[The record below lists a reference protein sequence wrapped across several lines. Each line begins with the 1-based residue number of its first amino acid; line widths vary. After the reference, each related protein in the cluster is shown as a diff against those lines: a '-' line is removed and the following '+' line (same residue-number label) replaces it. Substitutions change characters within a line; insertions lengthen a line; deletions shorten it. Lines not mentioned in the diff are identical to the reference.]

1 MGDFKNEYRQ
11 AIDRLEPDGRLIESL
26 KADMKASKNAAP
38 EPSFFVRY
46 GWAFGSAAA
55 CLVVALAV
63 GVMLTLGNA
72 EQLSGGSSMANGAAL
87 EGAAAEM
94 VENAPFG
101 VNGDIADNA
110 GEMDGEGFVGFE
122 PSANDEDGWYNADG
136 YGRGEY
142 ETIEDTAG
150 SAPVITTAR
159 PSSEGFKTN
168 YYPMPYVEPQQV
180 EALKPLS
187 YEELKA
193 LMMTDRSESEL
204 ILSDFS
210 MYDCI
215 EVLGNDKYYLVLRFD
230 YYVFTF
236 PIVAA
241 FQGMSPEDTI
251 MSLCLYKDYNDLSA
265 YINLREISSLDDL
278 AYLIY
283 PSGYVY
289 SFGDDDLYFED
300 RDLEQLTPI
309 TDEQFLELTNRA
321 GRGTLAF
328 SDFEKLDIF
337 YVGLSSD
344 TYTFV
349 CTYREAATEREYFL
363 ISHFPDK
370 GHNTAPDYLI
380 LRRRNS
386 LKEVDLLNDYDML
399 VRFLAG

>member
-11 AIDRLEPDGRLIESL
+11 AIDRLEPDSRLIESL

-46 GWAFGSAAA
+46 GWVFGSAAA
-55 CLVVALAV
+55 CLAVVLAV
-63 GVMLTLGNA
+63 GIMLTLGNA
-72 EQLSGGSSMANGAAL
+72 EQLSGGSSMTNGAAL
-87 EGAAAEM
+87 EGAEAEM

-110 GEMDGEGFVGFE
+110 GEMDGDWGPVVFE
-122 PSANDEDGWYNADG
+122 PEESNAD
-136 YGRGEY
+136 YVRGEP
-142 ETIEDTAG
+142 EAAEDATGNA
-150 SAPVITTAR
+150 VITSTTH
-159 PSSEGFKTN
+159 PSSENFESS

-193 LMMTDRSESEL
+193 LMMTDRGESEL

-236 PIVAA
+236 PVVAA
-241 FQGMSPEDTI
+241 FQGMSPEDAI

-265 YINLREISSLDDL
+265 YINLRKISSLDDL
-278 AYLIY
+278 EYYIY

-289 SFGDDDLYFED
+289 SFGDGDLYFED
-300 RDLEQLTPI
+300 KDLEQLTPI

-349 CTYREAATEREYFL
+349 CTYREAATKREYFL

-370 GHNTAPDYLI
+370 GYNTAPDYLI
-380 LRRRNS
+380 LRRRRS
-386 LKEVDLLNDYDML
+386 EEELDLLNEHKML
-399 VRFLAG
+399 DSFLGIRE